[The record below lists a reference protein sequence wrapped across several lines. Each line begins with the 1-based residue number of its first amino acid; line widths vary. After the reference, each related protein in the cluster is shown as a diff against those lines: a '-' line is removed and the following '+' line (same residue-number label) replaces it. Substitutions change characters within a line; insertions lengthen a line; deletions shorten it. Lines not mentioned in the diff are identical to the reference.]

1 MSTKIKLDS
10 YVYEDIYPSFKA
22 ATDEKEITARINRI
36 FLNHLVER
44 GLVLTG
50 SDPALVADIGCGPCD
65 TLVRYLSGVSFPP
78 GFDVRATDFIP
89 KYADSMQGEAVKT
102 LKAALAENAFKLVG
116 FETRAGDAFAGNL
129 LNLLLSPEN
138 QLTMRQ
144 AFSVVFASHV
154 MYHADGPSGVRRMLD
169 DVADNILARDGICVL
184 YHIAN
189 TPRTFQEFRARFGS
203 RAGDAVHSDT
213 GAVTIDDPPTQIRAA
228 CEAGRLPLYEALFTA
243 NLSFGPLQDT
253 EWRAFADPSAYDRLA
268 EANPSAYEDLKRL
281 YFIVQRAPLEFA
293 ADYSTSG
300 LTYFLSEIRDLI
312 ESNKGVLPLA
322 ERIQVFTHRDAIPPL
337 AEAISQALV
346 RAVANI

>member
-1 MSTKIKLDS
+1 MSTKIKLDR
-10 YVYEDIYPSFKA
+10 YVYEDIYPSFKV
-22 ATDEKEITARINRI
+22 ATDEKEITARINGI

-44 GLVLTG
+44 ELVLTG
-50 SDPALVADIGCGPCD
+50 TAPALVADIGCGPCD

-78 GFDVRATDFIP
+78 GFDIRATDFIP

-102 LKAALAENAFKLVG
+102 LMAAQAQNAFKLVG

-129 LNLLLSPEN
+129 LNLLTSPRDRPRI
-138 QLTMRQ
+138 RQ

-154 MYHADGPSGVRRMLD
+154 MYHADGPSGVKRILD

-203 RAGDAVHSDT
+203 RAGNAVHSDT
-213 GAVTIDDPPTQIRAA
+213 GAVTIDDPPAQIRAA
-228 CEAGRLPLYEALFTA
+228 CDAGSLPLYEAFFTA

-281 YFIVQRAPLEFA
+281 YFIVQRAPSNLQQIIQHLVSPISAARFA
-293 ADYSTSG
+293 
-300 LTYFLSEIRDLI
+300 I
-312 ESNKGVLPLA
+312 
-322 ERIQVFTHRDAIPPL
+322 
-337 AEAISQALV
+337 
-346 RAVANI
+346 